1 MKNLYALHKTYI
13 WQNLKNHPAYN
24 GCEVIVIGNAQEI
37 IINGKPEIGQQ
48 VDETYQG
55 KKVAAF
61 AGQLR
66 LKDVPSGE
74 KSVTE
79 MFDCDNLTKKEY
91 IKDAEMV

>member
-13 WQNLKNHPAYN
+13 WQNLKNHPECN
-24 GCEVIVIGNAQEI
+24 GCEVVVIGNAQEI
-37 IINGKPEIGQQ
+37 VINGKPEIGQQ

-74 KSVTE
+74 KSVSE
-79 MFDCDNLTKKEY
+79 MFKKEF
-91 IKDAEMV
+91 IMDEEMV